1 MWYEHCQVFFVMHY
15 QPLGSHPT
23 VTRFLKRNR
32 NWNRTCGVNTARSS
46 LSCIINSLGSNPTV
60 KGFLIQNP
68 LHQDTHDHGTLTRY
82 FATLGQYINRRIY
95 HYGT

>member
-1 MWYEHCQVFFVMHY
+1 MWYEHCQVFFVMYY
-15 QPLGSHPT
+15 QPLQVPILQLQGS
-23 VTRFLKRNR
+23 L
-32 NWNRTCGVNTARSS
+32 
-46 LSCIINSLGSNPTV
+46 

-68 LHQDTHDHGTLTRY
+68 LQQDTHDYGTLTRY